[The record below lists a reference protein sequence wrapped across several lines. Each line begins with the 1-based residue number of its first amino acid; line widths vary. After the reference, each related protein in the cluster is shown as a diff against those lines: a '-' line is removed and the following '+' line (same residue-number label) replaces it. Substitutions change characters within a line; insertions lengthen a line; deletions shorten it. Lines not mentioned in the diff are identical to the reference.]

1 MATFSNTPRPAY
13 VYEAATDQWIP
24 VGFGPHTH
32 AVTDV
37 TNAFNTTTV
46 TTKGDLVVAAGS
58 NNITRLA
65 AGANGQSL
73 VADSTTA
80 TGLRYQDSVAAG
92 KNAVINGGFDIW
104 QRGTTFTNPSSNT
117 YGPDRWTIG
126 DNSGCVYTRQSTDA
140 PTGIQ
145 YFLRAFRTAGTTNTS
160 NINVVQSIDTITSI
174 PLAGKTVTLSMYVR
188 KGANGPSNLN
198 IALVCGT
205 NTDGSLWA
213 GGGNGGTI
221 AGASQIITT
230 SWTRYTYT
238 GTVPSNA
245 TQLFVWA
252 YYSATGTAPANEY
265 YDITGVQL
273 EVGSVATAFSR
284 AGGTIQGELAACQR
298 YFANLQPSTADYG
311 TVISMFQAT
320 SGSTAKGGIQFPV
333 PMRAS
338 ASITLAAAA
347 NFTLANAS
355 YTPIGGSS
363 FTYAIGNT
371 VNCRIDMSVAS
382 GLTAGNATALSGNTS
397 NLLIQ
402 ASAEL

>member
-1 MATFSNTPRPAY
+1 
-13 VYEAATDQWIP
+13 
-24 VGFGPHTH
+24 
-32 AVTDV
+32 
-37 TNAFNTTTV
+37 
-46 TTKGDLVVAAGS
+46 
-58 NNITRLA
+58 
-65 AGANGQSL
+65 
-73 VADSTTA
+73 
-80 TGLRYQDSVAAG
+80 
-92 KNAVINGGFDIW
+92 
-104 QRGTTFTNPSSNT
+104 
-117 YGPDRWTIG
+117 
-126 DNSGCVYTRQSTDA
+126 
-140 PTGIQ
+140 
-145 YFLRAFRTAGTTNTS
+145 
-160 NINVVQSIDTITSI
+160 
-174 PLAGKTVTLSMYVR
+174 
-188 KGANGPSNLN
+188 
-198 IALVCGT
+198 
-205 NTDGSLWA
+205 
-213 GGGNGGTI
+213 
-221 AGASQIITT
+221 
-230 SWTRYTYT
+230 
-238 GTVPSNA
+238 VPSNA